1 MPTDNP
7 LPEPQHS
14 GTILWIAVALTL
26 ALTLACIIGVTLL
39 IMRIR

>member
-26 ALTLACIIGVTLL
+26 ACIIGVTLL